1 MSYDSSSATIGI
13 PVKGGRESRM
23 STGSS
28 GGGYMSYND
37 YSMQQQSYGGGGNGN
52 NNMGAAARPV
62 APRSVPPPPPPP
74 AQSQQNYHIPTYNNP
89 QQPQQQQQRMTPQQQ
104 QQYMMAAAAAGSSH
118 MDRDRPTIIYEGY
131 TPDNTTTTNTNN
143 NKPVAKPSTTTTTS
157 TPVDINNPLTIPC
170 LAIYSHLKDC
180 PLCRQAIQGSTFMQD
195 AQESKVERCVT
206 RRILVAI
213 LCVVVVIGL
222 FILPTII
229 QSMYNRIFSKKD
241 TNAPPQPTGGS
252 NPLPILHPPRTG
264 GYAPPQQHYRPQQ
277 QTHLYPQHPQHQPQ

>member
-1 MSYDSSSATIGI
+1 
-13 PVKGGRESRM
+13 
-23 STGSS
+23 
-28 GGGYMSYND
+28 
-37 YSMQQQSYGGGGNGN
+37 
-52 NNMGAAARPV
+52 
-62 APRSVPPPPPPP
+62 
-74 AQSQQNYHIPTYNNP
+74 
-89 QQPQQQQQRMTPQQQ
+89 
-104 QQYMMAAAAAGSSH
+104 MMAAAAAAGSST

-131 TPDNTTTTNTNN
+131 TPDNTTTTTNNNNN
-143 NKPVAKPSTTTTTS
+143 NKPVAKPSTTTTTTTTS

-241 TNAPPQPTGGS
+241 TNAPPS
-252 NPLPILHPPRTG
+252 NSTINVPPSTSHPPPVRNA
-264 GYAPPQQHYRPQQ
+264 YHHHLYPPQQPHPTSQNYR
-277 QTHLYPQHPQHQPQ
+277 QHPQHHPQH